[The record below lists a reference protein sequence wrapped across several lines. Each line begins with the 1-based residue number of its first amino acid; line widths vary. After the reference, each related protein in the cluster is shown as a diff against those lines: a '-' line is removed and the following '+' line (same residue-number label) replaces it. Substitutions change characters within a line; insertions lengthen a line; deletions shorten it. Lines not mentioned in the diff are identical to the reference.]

1 MGGGGIPYPCR
12 RREQFENYTGARK
25 RVARHPAMT
34 HCHAIRSGSGRWK
47 FTRRWWKW
55 ASLGPHDDLNE
66 TGAINVKC
74 RGFVF
79 SRQEKCSSSFIGFN
93 RNFPF
98 EKKFFFPK
106 FSKHR
111 SIEFLFPFIYRR
123 RSFEIIAESALF
135 FFSLPGR
142 SVKMAARFFSFFLSF
157 FFSLAAQWRW

>member
-1 MGGGGIPYPCR
+1 MSRIR
-12 RREQFENYTGARK
+12 ILATGEVFIELYRK
-25 RVARHPAMT
+25 
-34 HCHAIRSGSGRWK
+34 
-47 FTRRWWKW
+47 
-55 ASLGPHDDLNE
+55 
-66 TGAINVKC
+66 
-74 RGFVF
+74 
-79 SRQEKCSSSFIGFN
+79 FN

-157 FFSLAAQWRW
+157 FFSLATQ